1 MTMKLLIV
9 AATIFEVAPLKEYL
23 QNNFVKASNGAFV
36 RGDLEVYQLCTGVGL
51 PLAGFALGKLIPE
64 IPFDLAVNAGV
75 CGAIDRNLKIGDVV
89 EVVSEEFGDLGVEE
103 ADGNF
108 TGIHQMGLIDPDRF
122 PFKNG
127 KLYNRRNEDF
137 EFLPKVKGTSV
148 NRVHGYQ
155 LSIDQFIRRSDA
167 QVESME
173 GAAFFYACL
182 MENTPFIEI
191 RAVSNYV
198 EPRNRDNWNL
208 PLAIDN
214 LNKTLIELVSAL
226 GSLEV

>member
-1 MTMKLLIV
+1 MKLLIV
-9 AATIFEVAPLKEYL
+9 SATMFEVAPLKEYL
-23 QNNFVKASNGAFV
+23 QENFVEAAYGGFV
-36 RGDLEVYQLCTGVGL
+36 RGELEVLLLCTGVGL
-51 PLAGFALGKLIPE
+51 PLTSFVLGKLISD

-75 CGAIDRNLKIGDVV
+75 CGAFDRNLMIGDVV
-89 EVVSEEFGDLGVEE
+89 EVTSEEFGDLGVEE
-103 ADGNF
+103 ADGSF
-108 TGIHQMGLIDPDRF
+108 TGIHQLGLIDPDRF

-127 KLYNRRNEDF
+127 KLYNPRNEDF
-137 EFLPKVKGTSV
+137 DFLPKVKGTSV

-155 LSIDQFIRRSDA
+155 ASIDQFIKRSDA

-182 MENTPFIEI
+182 IEKAAFIEV

-214 LNKTLIELVSAL
+214 LNNILIEMVDVL
-226 GSLEV
+226 